1 MSLRVILS
9 GAVAGIAT
17 AVAFAALHELII
29 SDIWFSLAPM
39 MVAGGLCGGS
49 LAWTYDLLFP
59 TASGSTWSLF
69 VGLQIAL
76 LLTLGVASVWMF
88 DPVTP
93 MAVLIAANEPP
104 NELIAQA
111 MPLTF
116 GFIVVAAA
124 VISLLWGR
132 TFRKF
137 ASGLVST
144 AILFLLLGLNV
155 SVLGLVEMSGD
166 AVPLLAEFFA
176 LLVGILGAF
185 GVLFFILERR
195 RLFASSVDDA
205 PERRSIGPLA

>member
-1 MSLRVILS
+1 MNWRAVLS
-9 GAVAGIAT
+9 GAGAGIAT

-39 MVAGGLCGGS
+39 MVAGALCGGS
-49 LAWTYDLLFP
+49 LTWTYDLFFP

-69 VGLQIAL
+69 IGLQIAL

-93 MAVLIAANEPP
+93 MAVLVAANEPP

-111 MPLTF
+111 MPLTL

-124 VISLLWGR
+124 ATSLLWGR
-132 TFRKF
+132 SLRKF
-137 ASGLVST
+137 ASGLVSAT
-144 AILFLLLGLNV
+144 ILFVLLGLNV

-166 AVPLLAEFFA
+166 AVPLLGEFFA
-176 LLVGILGAF
+176 LLVGILVAF

-205 PERRSIGPLA
+205 PEGRSVGPLA